1 MVHHPPPE
9 GGRGASSG
17 GARPRGKRWHF
28 LGVVCQ
34 GSAEEEDRSKDEGD
48 SGYTA
53 ALRSS

>member
-28 LGVVCQ
+28 LGVVCL
-34 GSAEEEDRSKDEGD
+34 GSAEEEDRSKDDGD

-53 ALRSS
+53 AF